1 MIRLSPVLLLLAAVA
16 MGCAHYGFADSDGER
31 ADEAGLAVWTV
42 AAPAHE
48 GLDGARLTRTLV
60 DALEAG
66 GVRASWQPEARRDSV
81 RCTVEDTQVGGFGD
95 ALFATA
101 EVACDVGADGGDST
115 GEPGHRFSS
124 SGRFNAAS
132 RTDQPAALAQD
143 HAAIQEAAALDAL
156 ERLAAQISRWR
167 LEDAQEDRKEK

>member
-1 MIRLSPVLLLLAAVA
+1 MIRLLPVLLLLAAVA

-31 ADEAGLAVWTV
+31 ADEAGLPVWTV

-60 DALEAG
+60 DALEQG
-66 GVRASWQPEARRDSV
+66 GVRASWEPEAGRDSV
-81 RCTVEDTQVGGFGD
+81 RCTVEDTQVSGFGD

-101 EVACDVGADGGDST
+101 EVACDVGADGK
-115 GEPGHRFSS
+115 PGRHFSS

-132 RTDQPAALAQD
+132 RTDQPAALARD
-143 HAAIQEAAALDAL
+143 HAAVQEAAALDAL

-167 LEDAQEDRKEK
+167 LEDAQKNRKEE